1 MKGSNMTMPKNTEV
15 TENME
20 HVLNELLLHHPVSF
34 VSSVDEDGFPNTKA
48 MLPPRKKEGIQHFYF
63 TTNTSSM
70 RVKQFRANPKASL
83 YFCDPKQFK
92 GMMLKGT
99 MQVLEDVAS
108 KEMIWL
114 EGDTLYYPLGVTDPD
129 YCVLHFT
136 ADSGRYYH
144 SFSSESFII

>member
-1 MKGSNMTMPKNTEV
+1 MPKNAGVKED
-15 TENME
+15 ME
-20 HVLNELLLHHPVSF
+20 HILNELLLHHSVSF

-48 MLPPRKKEGIQHFYF
+48 MLPPRKIEGIQHFYF

-99 MQVLEDVAS
+99 MQVLEDIAS

-114 EGDTLYYPLGVTDPD
+114 EG
-129 YCVLHFT
+129 
-136 ADSGRYYH
+136 GRYYH
-144 SFSSESFII
+144 SFSSESFIILNLFPPISSRPYS